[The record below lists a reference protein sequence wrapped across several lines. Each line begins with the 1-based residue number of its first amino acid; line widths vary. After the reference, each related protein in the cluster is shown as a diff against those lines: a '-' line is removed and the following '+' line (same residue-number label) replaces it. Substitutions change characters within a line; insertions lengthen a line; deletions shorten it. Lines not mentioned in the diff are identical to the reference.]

1 MYLRQLD
8 VHGLRNLQSVKLSPG
23 PRINTICGPNG
34 SGKTSLLEAIY
45 LLGRGRSFRTRT
57 LKSIINTQT
66 DACTVFGLVCQEE
79 ASVGGEGALAR
90 RDLPVGVSRNRS
102 GGFHFKL
109 DGERV
114 YASSV
119 LAQALPLLLLNND
132 SFQLLE
138 GGPQGRRQ
146 FLDWGVFHVEH
157 DFKELWRR
165 LARCLQHRN
174 SLLRHD
180 RIDPAEIVLWDAQFI
195 ELSERVT
202 AQRKRYLDAL
212 APRIS
217 QVLQRLSPVKD
228 LHFRFHCG
236 WDERLS
242 LAEVLVKDRR
252 RDQQGRVTHHGPHRA
267 DLKILCGDHAAAE
280 VLSRGQS
287 KALVTAMLLAQGQ
300 LYFEATGR
308 TCVYLLDD
316 LPAELDQ
323 GHRHAVAVFLGEM
336 QVQAFITGT
345 DKAQLLSL
353 WPGSERGGGDV
364 GQTVFH
370 VEQGVVCGV

>member
-57 LKSIINTQT
+57 LKSVINTQT
-66 DACTVFGLVCQEE
+66 DACTVFGLVCREE
-79 ASVGGEGALAR
+79 AIAGGEGGQR
-90 RDLPVGVSRNRS
+90 RDVPVGVSRNRS
-102 GGFHFKL
+102 GAFHFKL

-114 YASSV
+114 YASSA
-119 LAQALPLLLLNND
+119 LAQTLPLLLLNND

-146 FLDWGVFHVEH
+146 YLDWGVFHVEH

-180 RIDPAEIVLWDAQFI
+180 RIDPAEMALWDAQFI
-195 ELSERVT
+195 ELSERIT
-202 AQRKRYLDAL
+202 AQRKQYLDAL
-212 APRIS
+212 APLIS
-217 QVLQRLSPVKD
+217 RVLQRLSPVEN
-228 LHFRFHCG
+228 LHFRFYCG

-252 RDQQGRVTHHGPHRA
+252 RDQQARVTHHGPHRA
-267 DLKILCGDHAAAE
+267 DLKILCGDHPAAE

-287 KALVTAMLLAQGQ
+287 KALVTAMLLAQG
-300 LYFEATGR
+300 LFYFEATGR

-316 LPAELDQ
+316 LPAELDKV
-323 GHRHAVAVFLGEM
+323 HRHAVASFLGEM
-336 QVQAFITGT
+336 QAQAFITGT
-345 DKAQLLSL
+345 DEAELLSL
-353 WPGSERGGGDV
+353 WPQRGDGEV
-364 GQTVFH
+364 GKTMFH
-370 VEQGVVCGV
+370 VEQGVVSGV

>member
-45 LLGRGRSFRTRT
+45 LLGRGRSFRSRS

-66 DACTVFGLVCQEE
+66 DSCTVFGLVCREDGSAAGDSILQ
-79 ASVGGEGALAR
+79 
-90 RDLPVGVSRNRS
+90 RDIPIGVSRTRS

-146 FLDWGVFHVEH
+146 FLDWGVFHVEQ

-180 RIDPAEIVLWDAQFI
+180 RIDPSELALWDAQFVA
-195 ELSERVT
+195 LAERVT
-202 AQRKRYLDAL
+202 VQRKRYLDGL
-212 APRIS
+212 APQIN
-217 QVLQRLSPVKD
+217 QVLQRLSPIKD
-228 LHFRFHCG
+228 LQFRFHCG
-236 WDERLS
+236 WDERLP
-242 LAEVLVKDRR
+242 LADVLVKDRR
-252 RDQQGRVTHHGPHRA
+252 RDQQARVTHHGPHRA
-267 DLKILCGDHAAAE
+267 DLKIVCGDHAAAE

-287 KALVTAMLLAQGQ
+287 KALVTAMLLAQG
-300 LYFEATGR
+300 LFYFRATGR
-308 TCVYLLDD
+308 TCVYLVDD
-316 LPAELDQ
+316 LPAELDKA
-323 GHRHAVAVFLGEM
+323 HRQAVARFLGEM
-336 QVQAFITGT
+336 QAQAFITGA
-345 DKAQLLSL
+345 DEAELLAL
-353 WPGSERGGGDV
+353 WPDRSGGGI
-364 GQTVFH
+364 GHTVFH
-370 VEQGVVCGV
+370 VEQGVVRNG

>member
-23 PRINTICGPNG
+23 PRINIICGPNG

-45 LLGRGRSFRTRT
+45 LLGRGRSFRSRS
-57 LKSIINTQT
+57 LKSIINSHT
-66 DACTVFGLVCQEE
+66 DTCTVFGLVCGEE
-79 ASVGGEGALAR
+79 VASPDGQNR
-90 RDLPVGVSRNRS
+90 RQRDVPIGVSRTRS

-109 DGERV
+109 DGDRV
-114 YASSV
+114 YASSA

-146 FLDWGVFHVEH
+146 FLDWGVFHVEQ

-180 RIDPAEIVLWDAQFI
+180 RIDPAELALWDAQFI
-195 ELSERVT
+195 ALSERVT
-202 AQRKRYLDAL
+202 EQRKRYLDTL
-212 APRIS
+212 APQIS
-217 QVLQRLSPVKD
+217 QVLQRLSPIKN
-228 LHFRFHCG
+228 LQFRFHRG
-236 WDERLS
+236 WDERLP
-242 LAEVLVKDRR
+242 LAEVLLKDRR
-252 RDQQGRVTHHGPHRA
+252 RDQQARVTHHGPHRA
-267 DLKILCGDHAAAE
+267 DLKIVCGDHAAAE

-287 KALVTAMLLAQGQ
+287 KALVTAMLLAQG
-300 LYFEATGR
+300 LFYFKATGR

-316 LPAELDQ
+316 LPAELDKA
-323 GHRHAVAVFLGEM
+323 HRQAVAGFLGDM
-336 QVQAFITGT
+336 QAQAFITGT
-345 DKAQLLSL
+345 DEAELLSL
-353 WPGSERGGGDV
+353 WPHRGGGEVDHK
-364 GQTVFH
+364 VFH
-370 VEQGVVCGV
+370 VEQGVVGNG